1 MTIEVIFTT
10 YFLNT
15 LFGSTL
21 FKTKSSGSS
30 GRNTYQ
36 SDTYQSEKMQEK
48 TFSSPLSS
56 HYGQTLEE
64 TDQTKACIVV
74 NFILTYLISFFILTQ
89 LFFLDTNFPD
99 AKKKWQQMIIKILT
113 NILNYN
119 LVKSIADFCIDH
131 LLCFGQGMIKVFSV
145 WATTYFFL
153 VQENLVHI

>member
-1 MTIEVIFTT
+1 MWWKLANGWIQLKFLKNVSSTTVLHKDIFLAHNKEIKTMSKEVIFTT

-15 LFGSTL
+15 LFWSTL

-36 SDTYQSEKMQEK
+36 SDTYQLKKMQEK

-74 NFILTYLISFFILTQ
+74 ILFWLIWFHFLSWHNFFILTQ
-89 LFFLDTNFPD
+89 IFLMQKRNGSR
-99 AKKKWQQMIIKILT
+99 W
-113 NILNYN
+113 
-119 LVKSIADFCIDH
+119 
-131 LLCFGQGMIKVFSV
+131 
-145 WATTYFFL
+145 
-153 VQENLVHI
+153 

>member
-1 MTIEVIFTT
+1 MWWKLANGWIHLKFLKNVSSTTVLHKDIFLAHNKEIKTMYIEVIFTT

-15 LFGSTL
+15 LFWSTL

-89 LFFLDTNFPD
+89 RFYLDTNFPD
-99 AKKKWQQMIIKILT
+99 AKKKWQ
-113 NILNYN
+113 
-119 LVKSIADFCIDH
+119 
-131 LLCFGQGMIKVFSV
+131 
-145 WATTYFFL
+145 
-153 VQENLVHI
+153 

>member
-1 MTIEVIFTT
+1 MWWKLANGWIQLKFVKNVSSTTVLHKDFFLAHNKEIKTMTIEVIFTT

-15 LFGSTL
+15 LFRSTL

-36 SDTYQSEKMQEK
+36 SDTYQLKKMQEK

-56 HYGQTLEE
+56 HYGQTLEK

-89 LFFLDTNFPD
+89 LFYLDTNFPD
-99 AKKKWQQMIIKILT
+99 AKKKWQ
-113 NILNYN
+113 
-119 LVKSIADFCIDH
+119 
-131 LLCFGQGMIKVFSV
+131 
-145 WATTYFFL
+145 
-153 VQENLVHI
+153 